1 MYTDLGQESC
11 IRLIM
16 YNQNYLFV
24 FFYRCHIVS
33 QFNDG
38 LYDYIIASDESML
51 MNPKDTPQD
60 KQKHRK

>member
-1 MYTDLGQESC
+1 MYIVSKLS
-11 IRLIM
+11 
-16 YNQNYLFV
+16 V